1 MKEKKGRKE
10 EKKKKQRRAP
20 CTVCKYSRLMVL
32 YASACLT
39 SPDESFRVP
48 GKVKSSG
55 AAWMSECIVS
65 VLSMRLTIVHST
77 SPPQVKPNSQLLN
90 FLILPY
96 EVFPLVFFFSFPFCC
111 LSASFPPSLPSVGS
125 PFLPDR
131 QSHLS
136 QLQPSGGRGPYISS
150 KHTHST
156 TNRQRGRGTRRRI
169 R

>member
-1 MKEKKGRKE
+1 VEMKEKKGKEGRKE
-10 EKKKKQRRAP
+10 KKKKKQRRAP
-20 CTVCKYSRLMVL
+20 CTSTVCKYSRLMVL

-65 VLSMRLTIVHST
+65 VLSMRLAIVHST

-96 EVFPLVFFFSFPFCC
+96 EVFPLVSFFFFSLLLPVRL
-111 LSASFPPSLPSVGS
+111 LSSLPSFRRQ
-125 PFLPDR
+125 PLPPR
-131 QSHLS
+131 
-136 QLQPSGGRGPYISS
+136 
-150 KHTHST
+150 
-156 TNRQRGRGTRRRI
+156 
-169 R
+169 